1 MVDGRREVLGGVCS
15 PESRFSD
22 DGQTLPF
29 PKELPRHTCANASRR
44 QKSVRGWVI
53 RDDTPRQRKVMGI
66 SFINKPEKQPYA
78 DKRMP

>member
-1 MVDGRREVLGGVCS
+1 LAAFAVLNLVS
-15 PESRFSD
+15 QMMARH
-22 DGQTLPF
+22 F
-29 PKELPRHTCANASRR
+29 PKEVPRHTCANVSRR